1 MKGLRSPSVFL
12 TATLAVITL
21 SGCGTSS
28 SSVAS
33 PRKQTIELGWHEAPG
48 PPGNRL
54 IVDVQRLVI
63 RRGGWAVAAS
73 IENDTPGTL
82 TIGRRHRRHG
92 TEFGVLV
99 LSNGGTD
106 AVAKAGPGIF
116 ATRFSP
122 TAPSRLRPGQSW
134 KGTFSGQGPLPV
146 GSYVRIEL
154 GFFGTS
160 KPERPLAREFRYITD
175 HALLLRR
182 ARKPL

>member
-1 MKGLRSPSVFL
+1 
-12 TATLAVITL
+12 LA
-21 SGCGTSS
+21 
-28 SSVAS
+28 
-33 PRKQTIELGWHEAPG
+33 
-48 PPGNRL
+48 
-54 IVDVQRLVI
+54 I
-63 RRGGWAVAAS
+63 RRGGWTVAAS

-99 LSNGGTD
+99 LPSGRAD

-122 TAPSRLRPGQSW
+122 TVPSRLRPGQSW
-134 KGTFSGQGPLPV
+134 NGTFSGPGPLPV

>member
-1 MKGLRSPSVFL
+1 L
-12 TATLAVITL
+12 TERLSHVARRPVKSEVNARRAT
-21 SGCGTSS
+21 
-28 SSVAS
+28 
-33 PRKQTIELGWHEAPG
+33 
-48 PPGNRL
+48 
-54 IVDVQRLVI
+54 
-63 RRGGWAVAAS
+63 
-73 IENDTPGTL
+73 TL

-99 LSNGGTD
+99 LPSGRAD
-106 AVAKAGPGIF
+106 AIVEAGPGIF

-134 KGTFSGQGPLPV
+134 KGTFSGPGSPPV

-160 KPERPLAREFRYITD
+160 KPKRPLTREFRYITD
-175 HALLLRR
+175 HVLLLRR